1 MTACGCPVNAPEANP
16 EQWDCP
22 CGDHCPHCNK
32 GNTVDQPTDLEYAAT
47 RYGLNR
53 PDGPRILNAPKWAC
67 DYLYTLE
74 GVIDRI
80 CVAVRLDAGNDTNGN
95 PRRLYLVIHPTI
107 GVVASIAEEYHG
119 PRCLDVDPDAGALRS
134 LLPAPG
140 PLANAI
146 TMSTTASEYRSTVKE
161 YGPGSIARLGAF
173 KALGV
178 RQ

>member
-1 MTACGCPVNAPEANP
+1 MLNHGRQMTACGCPVNAPEANP

-32 GNTVDQPTDLEYAAT
+32 GNTVDQPTDLEYAAK

-53 PDGPRILNAPKWAC
+53 PEGARILNAPKWARE
-67 DYLYTLE
+67 YVYALE
-74 GVIDRI
+74 SVITRA
-80 CVAVRLDAGNDTNGN
+80 CVAVRLDAGNDGNGN
-95 PRRLYLVIHPTI
+95 
-107 GVVASIAEEYHG
+107 
-119 PRCLDVDPDAGALRS
+119 
-134 LLPAPG
+134 PG